1 MEKNTHFKERRREMS
16 VQANKELV
24 RRFYETIEQENY
36 GALKDF
42 CHEDFVFYPQVDTPF
57 PGVDGLVQSEKK
69 NFDAFPGFKM

>member
-1 MEKNTHFKERRREMS
+1 MS

-42 CHEDFVFYPQVDTPF
+42 CHEDFVFLSSSRYTVSRCRRF
-57 PGVDGLVQSEKK
+57 SSI
-69 NFDAFPGFKM
+69 